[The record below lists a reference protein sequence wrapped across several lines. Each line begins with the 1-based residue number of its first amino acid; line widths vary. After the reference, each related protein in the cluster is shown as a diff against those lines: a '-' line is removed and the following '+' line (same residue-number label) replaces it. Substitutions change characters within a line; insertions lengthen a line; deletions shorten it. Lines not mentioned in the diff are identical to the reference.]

1 MHADP
6 LDTTVRLKYILK
18 SHPNLTTP
26 AAISKLLSPF
36 GQTDIDS
43 IVLSLKPPKKD
54 PSKPPKFG
62 NALVPFKQ
70 IGDAFAAVCA
80 SGRAERGLEG
90 IEIGWVNGKEPP
102 ILVWLKKIGKLG
114 GSAPLPIPAEKM
126 TDNGTGR
133 YEKAG
138 LPQTQTT
145 SQPSLFSSFPT
156 SFVRSFYFY
165 SKVLDPDPF
174 TA

>member
-1 MHADP
+1 LRADP

-18 SHPNLTTP
+18 SHPNLTTS
-26 AAISKLLSPF
+26 ATIAKLLSPF
-36 GQTDIDS
+36 GQTDVDS

-62 NALVPFKQ
+62 TALVPFKQ

-80 SGRAERGLEG
+80 SGKAERGLEG

-114 GSAPLPIPAEKM
+114 GSAPAPTPQLANE
-126 TDNGTGR
+126 TDNGMGR

-138 LPQTQTT
+138 LPQTQTS

-156 SFVRSFYFY
+156 SFVGSLYFI
-165 SKVLDPDPF
+165 PGF
-174 TA
+174 EC